1 MTELVLGLCS
11 ERHVQHGIS
20 GSVREH
26 VPAHAEARLCKST
39 FEELSWGRTSPP
51 KPCSLQVQPRQSS
64 RMAAG
69 CGAGEVQQCLG
80 RLDFP

>member
-64 RMAAG
+64 RNGSRMWCRGSTTMPWTA
-69 CGAGEVQQCLG
+69 
-80 RLDFP
+80 